1 MENLEDNIDEEI
13 EESKKTYKEK
23 EIEKWSQQDVLD
35 WITDLEKEKNI
46 TNNEWKIKFE
56 KEKIDGKS
64 LIRLYEK
71 NQFKDIGFVYGE
83 YSKIC
88 EALELK
94 KKGKFYYK
102 IRRKERR

>member
-46 TNNEWKIKFE
+46 TNNEWKTKFGKGKVDGESLVLFKNEDFQSLGFEVGEIVKIK
-56 KEKIDGKS
+56 KS
-64 LIRLYEK
+64 LE
-71 NQFKDIGFVYGE
+71 
-83 YSKIC
+83 
-88 EALELK
+88 ELK
-94 KKGKFYYK
+94 KKGK
-102 IRRKERR
+102 